1 MALKLAA
8 VFHFNQSTSERIRVA
23 DRVAY
28 RGLLSVLRTHP
39 DLKVNL
45 HFSGTLLRGLGWL
58 SPETLDLVR
67 AGLAEGQFTLLG
79 GLHAQ
84 NVAYASDDR
93 DNRLQ
98 LQVHARV
105 MQEILG
111 VKPRVFW
118 NPERTWRDSLL
129 PLLIEAGYDVMLME
143 DRALRA
149 AGVTTPTPV
158 RLTGPGGAV
167 TAVCDDPALRER
179 FNWAVWYGRDAEL
192 WRYLDEQQERAR
204 SGTHWLAYA
213 EDAEAMGLWGW
224 EAGYLPQSHWAGLDR
239 LLSELETRE
248 WGLEPLTGVKARQEI
263 ASVPDTAAGWMDRAA
278 SDPTVRYH
286 EAGYSSY
293 FDFAQRSPK
302 LSYFR
307 KLYGVVRASFSET
320 ESVLAAVPAEVKH
333 PPVSAAAA
341 RFVSLAEEVY
351 AAHQYEFGCIG
362 IGGREYW
369 PWENIRNTFLYL
381 RLAQL
386 ADDPTPRRWIE
397 DLNGDGND
405 EQLWSDG
412 RQLAMF
418 TGYGGRLLGWFDLKR
433 GSIWVGNPLA
443 MPRARYLEGASA
455 HPKLREEPSRW
466 LPEGSDTDLKPFKTL
481 RQKEPAPARLSRE
494 VDLSSLGREPEG
506 YWVYNAPEGPIEA
519 LPPLNVQHAALND
532 WWSIDGAEQPASA
545 FIDYRFDDDTI
556 TYLNAALPDF
566 VVQKSIT
573 LVPHGI
579 RVSYKAQNRTA
590 RRRSLGWRL
599 THEFNPG
606 YADVLAH
613 GRSALD
619 PIQEPG
625 GIVGVV
631 NRVDDSSVR
640 VDCSRAW
647 DSTAWSAG
655 LLALEIEGA
664 LRLDVPARGAL
675 TWEVDL
681 KAR

>member
-105 MQEILG
+105 MQEMLG

-466 LPEGSDTDLKPFKTL
+466 LPEGSDTDLRPFKAL

-494 VDLSSLGREPEG
+494 VDLNSLGREPEG
-506 YWVYNAPEGPIEA
+506 YWIYNAPEDPIEA

-613 GRSALD
+613 GRSTLD